1 MDIQLI
7 LQVKNSFGKYHPV
20 FPKNPLKVCFLDC
33 KIVNIGS
40 GKLKFETM
48 NVPPDT
54 DMTLAISLVYSL
66 SSAACVVKYSES

>member
-1 MDIQLI
+1 
-7 LQVKNSFGKYHPV
+7 
-20 FPKNPLKVCFLDC
+20 
-33 KIVNIGS
+33 
-40 GKLKFETM
+40 M